1 VDAGFLETGSELSPV
16 TSRARWIAWGLL
28 AQVIGAGFPAA
39 VVLERA
45 KKDSVIGQITRYTVR
60 LAWHE
65 ALRSPSDVALMAF
78 GLVAFVG
85 GSVLVA
91 RPFAKR
97 RSTLFLMVPLAATAS
112 VLLLGVIALV
122 LAVMVGVAG
131 LLGEGDAANL
141 DVFRWWGSGGTR
153 RREDADDETR

>member
-1 VDAGFLETGSELSPV
+1 VDVGFLDAGSELAPV
-16 TSRARWIAWGLL
+16 AHRARWIAWGLL
-28 AQVIGAGFPAA
+28 VQVLGAGLPAV

-97 RSTLFLMVPLAATAS
+97 RSTLFLMVPVAAAAS

-122 LAVMVGVAG
+122 LSVMVGVAG
-131 LLGEGDAANL
+131 LLGEGDAAGL
-141 DVFRWWGSGGTR
+141 DAFNWWGPGGTR
-153 RREDADDETR
+153 RREDADHETR